1 MTDTTGRGINHLGVA
16 AKRVLFVLHNH
27 PAVQPGG
34 TEAYALNLYEALRGS
49 PEWEPMLLAR
59 VGPDAAAELGLRTGQ
74 AVGTVAGDPNQILV
88 RVAEDEYDKFLMTA
102 RDKRVYTERL
112 AEVLRSRR
120 PDVIHVQHTLFL
132 GTELFGLA
140 RRLLPA
146 APIVHTLHEYL
157 PICNH
162 YGQLVR
168 TFGGE
173 LCRMESPR
181 RCHQC
186 YPEIPPQA
194 FFLRKRLIQSQFA
207 EADMFIAP
215 SRFLLDRY
223 VEWGIARERILLED
237 HGFPPA
243 QPVPAPDRNPR
254 NRFAFFGVMTPFKG
268 VDVLLRAMERLGPS
282 FDGHLWVHGS
292 HYSEQPEDKRDELER
307 LFDATRATVTWA
319 GPYDHV
325 DLPRLMSEIDW
336 VVVPSVWWEN
346 SPLVIREAF
355 QHGRPVVC
363 SDIGGMAEKVRHRV
377 DGLHF
382 RVGDPG
388 SLAQTIERAAMTP
401 RLWYRLR
408 DGIPPVKTLDEHV
421 TTLTRLYTDLIE
433 RRAGAREQASPRLV
447 MQR

>member
-1 MTDTTGRGINHLGVA
+1 VA

-34 TEAYALNLYEALRGS
+34 TEAYTLNLYAALRDS
-49 PEWEPMLLAR
+49 PDWEPLLVAR
-59 VGPDAAAELGLRTGQ
+59 AAPEAAAELGLRPGQ
-74 AVGTVAGDPNQILV
+74 DVGTVPGDPNQIV
-88 RVAEDEYDKFLMTA
+88 VQVGEEEFDKFLMTA
-102 RDKRVYTERL
+102 RDKRVYTDRF

-120 PDVIHVQHTLFL
+120 PDVIHVQHTLYV

-146 APIVHTLHEYL
+146 TPILHTLHEYL

-173 LCRMESPR
+173 LCLEASPR

-194 FFLRKRLIQSQFA
+194 FFLRQRMIQSQFA
-207 EADMFIAP
+207 EVDMFIAP
-215 SRFLLDRY
+215 SRFLLERY
-223 VEWGIARERILLED
+223 VDWGIPRDRILLED
-237 HGFPPA
+237 HGFPPTA
-243 QPVPAPDRNPR
+243 RVDAPDRDPR
-254 NRFAFFGVMTPFKG
+254 NRFAFFGVMTQFKG
-268 VDVLLRAMERLGPS
+268 IDVLLRAMERLGPG
-282 FDGHLWVHGS
+282 FDGHLWVHGAN
-292 HYSEQPEDKRDELER
+292 YSEQPEQMRQELDR
-307 LFDATRATVTWA
+307 LFEATAARVTWA
-319 GPYDHV
+319 GPYEHRN
-325 DLPRLMSEIDW
+325 LPRLMSEIDW

-355 QHGRPVVC
+355 QHGRPVIC
-363 SDIGGMAEKVRHRV
+363 SDIGGMAEKVRHEV

-382 RVGDPG
+382 RVADPAG
-388 SLAQTIERAAMTP
+388 LAQTIERAAMTP

-408 DGIPPVKTLDEHV
+408 DGIPPVKTIDEHV
-421 TTLTRLYTDLIE
+421 AALTRLYAELIE
-433 RRAGAREQASPRLV
+433 RRAAAPAPLAVQW
-447 MQR
+447 

>member
-1 MTDTTGRGINHLGVA
+1 VA

-34 TEAYALNLYEALRGS
+34 TEAYTLNVYETLRES
-49 PEWEPMLLAR
+49 PDWEPLLLAR
-59 VGPDAAAELGLRTGQ
+59 VGPEAAAELGLRAGQ
-74 AVGTVAGDPNQILV
+74 QFGAVPDDPNQMLV
-88 RVAEDEYDKFLMTA
+88 QVGEDEYDKFLMA
-102 RDKRVYTERL
+102 PRDKRVYTERF
-112 AEVLRSRR
+112 AEALRLQR
-120 PDVIHVQHTLFL
+120 PDVVHVQHMLYI
-132 GTELFGLA
+132 GTELLGLV
-140 RRLLPA
+140 RRLFPQ

-173 LCRMESPR
+173 LCLEASPR

-194 FFLRKRLIQSQFA
+194 FFLRRQLIQSQFA
-207 EADMFIAP
+207 EVDRFIAP
-215 SRFLLDRY
+215 SRFLLERY
-223 VEWGIARERILLED
+223 VDWGIARDRILLED

-243 QPVPAPDRNPR
+243 RPVDLPDRDPR

-268 VDVLLRAMERLGPS
+268 IDVLLRAMERLGPR
-282 FDGHLWVHGS
+282 FDGHLWVHGAN
-292 HYSEQPEDKRDELER
+292 YSEQPPDLQQELDR
-307 LFDATRATVTWA
+307 LFDATAATVTWA
-319 GPYDHV
+319 GAYDHH

-355 QHGRPVVC
+355 QHGRPVIC
-363 SDIGGMAEKVRHRV
+363 SDIGGMAEKVLHDV

-382 RVGDPG
+382 RVGDPAR
-388 SLAQTIERAAMTP
+388 LAETIERAAMTP

-408 DGIPPVKTLDEHV
+408 DHISPVKTIDAHV
-421 TTLTRLYTDLIE
+421 ASLTRLYDELIE
-433 RRAGAREQASPRLV
+433 LRAADPGPALV
-447 MQR
+447 GLS